1 MTNPGWY
8 PREPRIRWDYAGI
21 NDLLLWGTRCGMSD
35 LCLRSALPAWMR
47 LNGTWRMVTQRA
59 ITTDELLSALERLT
73 RNNSVAALIKSGQSD
88 YDFAHEIEES
98 RGVRRRYRGNA
109 TPVAD
114 GYSTG
119 VKIVFRAIPS
129 MPPALEDL
137 HVEQEILDHAMPSN
151 GLVLVTGVMGS
162 GKSTLLAAI
171 LRRIIEK
178 GGRNVSTYESPIEF
192 DFDAIPNPGG
202 PVSQS
207 TIPEHLKSFL
217 TATRNSTRT
226 APDVVLIGESRDPD
240 TLRGMIESAEI
251 GVAAYSTVHTR
262 SVPETLS
269 RIINVFP
276 IAERLQITATL
287 ISSLR
292 LIISQRLVPL
302 PDNSGRT
309 ALREYLAFTP
319 EIRETLLN
327 TPLERLI
334 PQAEELLSS
343 SGQRIQDAAERAY
356 AGGDIGRDIYQA
368 ILAERK
374 AKQSIP
380 RTRSGGNVMNGEV
393 LWRDTGLT
401 PKIFILDARAIFP
414 LALWLFHWSWWTAA
428 IACLGIVALFFV
440 QRSGMSPL
448 ACLRAIRTAFM
459 GRRRES
465 RYTETLWRKRCR
477 W

>member
-1 MTNPGWY
+1 MTSDYY
-8 PREPRIRWDYAGI
+8 PYEPRIRWDHGEF
-21 NDLLLWGTRCGMSD
+21 NNLLLWATQRGMSD
-35 LCLRSALPAWMR
+35 LCLRSGLPAWMR
-47 LNGTWRMVTQRA
+47 LNGTWRPVTKKA
-59 ITTDELLSALERLT
+59 ISTDELLAALERLT
-73 RNNSVAALIKSGQSD
+73 RNNSVAALIKSGQS
-88 YDFAHEIEES
+88 
-98 RGVRRRYRGNA
+98 V
-109 TPVAD
+109 
-114 GYSTG
+114 
-119 VKIVFRAIPS
+119 PS

-137 HVEQEILDHAMPSN
+137 HVEAEILEHAMPSH

-171 LRRIIEK
+171 LRRIIEN
-178 GGRNVSTYESPIEF
+178 GGRNVSTYEAPIEF
-192 DFDAIPNPGG
+192 DFDAIPHPGG

-276 IAERLQITATL
+276 VAERLQVTATL
-287 ISSLR
+287 LTSLR
-292 LIISQRLVPL
+292 LVISQRLVPL

-319 EIRETLLN
+319 TIRERLLD

-334 PQAEELLSS
+334 PQAEILLGEY
-343 SGQRIQDAAERAY
+343 GQRIQDAAERAY
-356 AGGDIGRDIYQA
+356 AAGRIGRENYLA

-374 AKQSIP
+374 
-380 RTRSGGNVMNGEV
+380 
-393 LWRDTGLT
+393 
-401 PKIFILDARAIFP
+401 
-414 LALWLFHWSWWTAA
+414 
-428 IACLGIVALFFV
+428 
-440 QRSGMSPL
+440 
-448 ACLRAIRTAFM
+448 
-459 GRRRES
+459 RREV
-465 RYTETLWRKRCR
+465 KA
-477 W
+477 

>member
-1 MTNPGWY
+1 
-8 PREPRIRWDYAGI
+8 
-21 NDLLLWGTRCGMSD
+21 MSD

-88 YDFAHEIEES
+88 YDFAHEIE
-98 RGVRRRYRGNA
+98 
-109 TPVAD
+109 
-114 GYSTG
+114 
-119 VKIVFRAIPS
+119 
-129 MPPALEDL
+129 
-137 HVEQEILDHAMPSN
+137 
-151 GLVLVTGVMGS
+151 
-162 GKSTLLAAI
+162 
-171 LRRIIEK
+171 
-178 GGRNVSTYESPIEF
+178 
-192 DFDAIPNPGG
+192 
-202 PVSQS
+202 
-207 TIPEHLKSFL
+207 
-217 TATRNSTRT
+217 
-226 APDVVLIGESRDPD
+226 ESRDPD

-356 AGGDIGRDIYQA
+356 AGGHIGRDIYQA

-374 AKQSIP
+374 ARQNSP
-380 RTRSGGNVMNGEV
+380 SH
-393 LWRDTGLT
+393 
-401 PKIFILDARAIFP
+401 A
-414 LALWLFHWSWWTAA
+414 LAL
-428 IACLGIVALFFV
+428 
-440 QRSGMSPL
+440 
-448 ACLRAIRTAFM
+448 
-459 GRRRES
+459 E
-465 RYTETLWRKRCR
+465 ETS
-477 W
+477 

>member
-1 MTNPGWY
+1 
-8 PREPRIRWDYAGI
+8 
-21 NDLLLWGTRCGMSD
+21 MSD
-35 LCLRSALPAWMR
+35 LNLRSGLPAWMR
-47 LNGTWRMVTQRA
+47 LNGLWRKVTQRA
-59 ITTDELLSALERLT
+59 ITTDELLAALERLT
-73 RNNSVAALIKSGQSD
+73 KNNSVSALIKSGQSD

-98 RGVRRRYRGNA
+98 RGVRRRFRGNA

-119 VKIVFRAIPS
+119 VKIVFRTIPS

-137 HVEQEILDHAMPSN
+137 NVEQGILDHAMPSN

-171 LRRIIEK
+171 LRRIIET
-178 GGRNVSTYESPIEF
+178 GGRNVSTYEAPIEF
-192 DFDAIPNPGG
+192 DFDAVPNPGG

-240 TLRGMIESAEI
+240 TLRGMMESAEI

-276 IAERLQITATL
+276 FAERLQVAATL
-287 ISSLR
+287 LSSLR
-292 LIISQRLVPL
+292 LVISQRLLPL
-302 PDNSGRT
+302 PDNNGRI

-319 EIRETLLN
+319 EIREMLLE

-334 PQAEELLSS
+334 LKTEDLLAA
-343 SGQRIQDAAERAY
+343 SGQRIQDAAH
-356 AGGDIGRDIYQA
+356 D
-368 ILAERK
+368 
-374 AKQSIP
+374 
-380 RTRSGGNVMNGEV
+380 EV
-393 LWRDTGLT
+393 LRIREGEFRSVQHGHGKGAAAECFQNPGGTVQPVDQ
-401 PKIFILDARAIFP
+401 R
-414 LALWLFHWSWWTAA
+414 FHGADKPRGQYEIP
-428 IACLGIVALFFV
+428 IAVV
-440 QRSGMSPL
+440 V
-448 ACLRAIRTAFM
+448 LRAVKSVQVIPEPGGKLCDELARLPG
-459 GRRRES
+459 GRFQPFGIGQRFRRHV
-465 RYTETLWRKRCR
+465 ETGFFG
-477 W
+477 